1 MDIIFF
7 DTETNGFKGSSVLS
21 ISAIKVNYDEK
32 TDKFTKKED
41 FHRFYFRN
49 PGEEV
54 NEGAIKVNGL
64 TDEVIAQE
72 REKTGGNYPETFKQD
87 MNNFY
92 SFCKGV
98 DHYVAHNIKFDRDF
112 IDFPLKKQFDT
123 MLENIDV
130 LKLPGKFEGSY
141 KWQKLMECIEHYKIP
156 YEENN
161 LHGSYYDVLMTFRL
175 FYKMSKSPEIKDK
188 IKDFINGR
196 NDSQSKMKTYSR

>member
-32 TDKFTKKED
+32 TDKFTKKGD

-49 PGEEV
+49 SGEEV

-72 REKTGGNYPETFKQD
+72 RERTGGNYPETFKED
-87 MNNFY
+87 MTNFY
-92 SFCKGV
+92 IFCKDV

-112 IDFPLKKQFDT
+112 IDFPLKNQFDT
-123 MLENIDV
+123 MLENIEV

-141 KWQKLMECIEHYKIP
+141 KWPKLMECIEHYKIP
-156 YEENN
+156 YEEKN

-175 FYKMSKSPEIKDK
+175 FYKMSKNPEIKNK
-188 IKDFINGR
+188 IYDFMNGR
-196 NDSQSKMKTYSR
+196 SDSQSKMKTYSR